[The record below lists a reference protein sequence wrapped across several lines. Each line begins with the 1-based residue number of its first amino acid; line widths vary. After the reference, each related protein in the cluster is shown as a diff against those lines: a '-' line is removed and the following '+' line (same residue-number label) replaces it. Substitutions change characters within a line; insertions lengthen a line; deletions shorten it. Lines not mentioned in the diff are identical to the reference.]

1 MIRLTDTVEIETSP
15 EQVFEWLDHLPENYL
30 AWHPDH
36 VVCQYLKGTSILET
50 GSILYVEEYL
60 HGQLHRLKLRTT
72 KVIPKVRLEYKAE
85 LGIAGAFEVKSKR
98 SKILFM
104 AEITLGTNLPGL
116 GWALDWIIG
125 ALLSDRLEALKQH
138 MAEEGENLK
147 KLLEKR
153 KPTQVRHPYVK
164 N

>member
-1 MIRLTDTVEIETSP
+1 MILLEDTVDIKASP

-36 VVCQYLKGTSILET
+36 VACRYLKGSSVLET

-72 KVIPKVRLEYKAE
+72 KVIPEVRLEYKAGI
-85 LGIAGAFEVKSKR
+85 GIAGAFEVKSQG
-98 SKILFM
+98 STVLFK
-104 AEITLGTNLPGL
+104 AEILLGTNLPGM
-116 GWALDWIIG
+116 GWVLDWIIKT
-125 ALLSDRLEALKQH
+125 LLSDRLGALEQH
-138 MAEEGENLK
+138 MVEEGLNLK
-147 KLLEKR
+147 KLLEETES
-153 KPTQVRHPYVK
+153 TQVSYPHIL

>member
-1 MIRLTDTVEIETSP
+1 MILLKDTVEIETSP
-15 EQVFEWLDHLPENYL
+15 AQVFEWLDHLPENYL

-36 VVCQYLKGTSILET
+36 VACRYLKGRSILET
-50 GSILYVEEYL
+50 GSVLYVEEYL
-60 HGQLHRLKLRTT
+60 HGQLHRLKLRTIQ
-72 KVIPKVRLEYKAE
+72 VVPNIRLEYKAG
-85 LGIAGAFEVKSKR
+85 LGIAGAFEVQSKG
-98 SKILFM
+98 SKVLFM

-153 KPTQVRHPYVK
+153 KST
-164 N
+164 